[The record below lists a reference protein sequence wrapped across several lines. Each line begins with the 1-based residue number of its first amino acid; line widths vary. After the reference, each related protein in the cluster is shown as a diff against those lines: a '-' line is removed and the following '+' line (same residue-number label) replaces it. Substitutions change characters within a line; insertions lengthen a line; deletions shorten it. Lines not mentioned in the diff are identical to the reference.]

1 MPVYAS
7 GSIRFDGLG
16 SDTNFSEMIDKL
28 YKIESRQVTQLLRWK
43 DDWQRRMDGFDQ
55 VRTALQEMQTA
66 LTQLNT
72 MNKFMAKIAT
82 SSESKVASATAFA
95 GSTDGAYT
103 LDVKQLASNST
114 WSVNSGVYSSKES
127 ICDTAGG
134 GSITY
139 SYAGKTRQI
148 SVPKGTSLE
157 GLVSLINRDSKNPGV
172 TAQLVSGKNGVE
184 FMLSGKNTGEA
195 NSLVIRETTNLKGL
209 GVSLTQGNY
218 DDSQEN
224 RMQLL
229 SGFNM
234 SETDPDAPNTT
245 IVNPPDGTDKTFV
258 YSVDGKQ
265 YNVNVAPGASIQD
278 VCNSINAQHPSPD
291 GYTLPPL
298 ASMQPKVPDDG
309 LMYFT
314 IEKPNTDYIIAGKD
328 VDTQDIL
335 SAGYSSPETKLNEGG
350 TSDIKMTFT
359 INTSDGSSKEEE
371 FEVAVTPD
379 MTVNELSK
387 AIQKKVGSKADVKLT
402 QDGGGEWHIDIQQ
415 KPKTHRVVVGK
426 GSLESLKYEIP
437 TDDRWNITQGVD
449 AQVKINGWPAG
460 DNVWFET
467 SSNTLEADV
476 VWPGITFKLHD
487 IGKTVITTSTDKDKI
502 EENVMAF
509 CDAINNVR
517 TVLNFLTKVDDEKET
532 LDSDYAVSQFEMQKG
547 SVLTGNYGIQLITS
561 KLKTAVGGSAV
572 GFRPAQYGSDGAF
585 LTGDIFNSLSQ
596 IGITT
601 VADQGNA
608 IYGLLDINFTEGQY
622 GSLTLREAIDKDP
635 EAVCKLFAAENQ
647 GFSDSTHFRYNS
659 HLAKITKHGNYEVAY
674 TADDDGNITSA
685 TINGK
690 AAKYDPDTQQITG
703 MEGDARG
710 LIVDVVVIEPGTTQ
724 KGTVSIQQGKVSEVL
739 GLLEGSEG
747 MLGTSGTL
755 KNLER
760 NYKDIMDNIEKK
772 IKKEDERLAK
782 WERTMINKF
791 ARLEKVL
798 AQYNAMNEGLQSQLS
813 QLKSNSSSK

>member
-72 MNKFMAKIAT
+72 MNKFMAKVA
-82 SSESKVASATAFA
+82 SSSDEKVASATAFA
-95 GSTDGAYT
+95 GSTDGAYS
-103 LDVKQLASNST
+103 LEVKQLATNST
-114 WSVNSGVYSSKES
+114 WSVNSGVYSAKES

-139 SYAGKTRQI
+139 SYAGKTRTL

-157 GLVSLINRDSKNPGV
+157 GLVSLVNRDSKNAGV
-172 TAQLVSGKNGVE
+172 TAQLVNGKNGVE

-209 GVSLTQGNY
+209 EVNLAQGNY

-229 SGFNM
+229 SGFDP
-234 SETDPDAPNTT
+234 SDPDSM
-245 IVNPPDGTDKTFV
+245 IVNPADGTDKTFV
-258 YSVDGKQ
+258 YNVDGKQ
-265 YNVNVAPGASIQD
+265 YNVNVAPGTSID
-278 VCNSINAQHPSPD
+278 EVCNLINAQHPSPS

-298 ASMQPKVPDDG
+298 ASLQPKVPSDG
-309 LMYFT
+309 LLYFT
-314 IEKPNTDYIIAGKD
+314 IEKPDTDYIIAGKD
-328 VDTQDIL
+328 TETQDIL
-335 SAGYSSPETKLNEGG
+335 SATYATPETKLNEGG
-350 TSDIKMTFT
+350 TTDQILTFT

-371 FEVAVTPD
+371 IEVTVTPD
-379 MTVNELSK
+379 MTVNELTK
-387 AIQKKVGSKADVKLT
+387 AIQKKVGSKAEVKLS
-402 QDGGGEWHIDIQQ
+402 QDGGGEWQIDIQQ

-426 GSLESLKYEIP
+426 GSLDSLKYEIP
-437 TDDRWNITQGVD
+437 KDSRWNITEGVD
-449 AQVKINGWPAG
+449 AQVKINGWPSG
-460 DNVWFET
+460 DDTWFET

-476 VWPGITFKLHD
+476 VWPGITFKLRD
-487 IGKTVITTSTDKDKI
+487 VGKTVITTSTDKAKI

-509 CDAINNVR
+509 CDAVNNVR
-517 TVLNFLTKVDDEKET
+517 TVLNYLTKVDDEKET

-561 KLKTAVGGSAV
+561 KLKTAVGSSAV

-585 LTGDIFNSLSQ
+585 LSGDIFNSLSQ

-608 IYGLLDINFTEGQY
+608 LYGLLDINFTEGQY
-622 GSLTLREAIDKDP
+622 GSLTLKEAIDKDP

-647 GFSDSTHFRYNS
+647 GYSDSTHFRYNS
-659 HLAKITKHGNYEVAY
+659 HLAKITKHGNYEISY
-674 TADDDGNITSA
+674 TADDDGNIIKA

-690 AAKYDPDTQQITG
+690 EAKYNPETQQITA

-710 LIVDVVVIEPGTTQ
+710 LMVDVVVIEPGTTQ
-724 KGTVSIQQGKVSEVL
+724 TGTVSIQQGKVSEVL

-772 IKKEDERLAK
+772 IKQEDERLAK

-798 AQYNAMNEGLQSQLS
+798 AQYNAMNDGLQSQLAS
-813 QLKSNSSSK
+813 LKSNSSNS